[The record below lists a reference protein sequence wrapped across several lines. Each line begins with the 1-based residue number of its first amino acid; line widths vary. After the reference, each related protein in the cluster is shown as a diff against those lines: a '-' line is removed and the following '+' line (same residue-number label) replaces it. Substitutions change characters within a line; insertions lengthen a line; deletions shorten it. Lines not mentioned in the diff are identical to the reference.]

1 MEGLI
6 FGGAYVQREICVS
19 KSTGLALFLERNLP
33 LFFVLLCATGQFPS
47 TSPRGGGGAY
57 IWRGDFTEGFLR
69 YEFGGFIFGGAYTW
83 MSLFLE
89 FYGMQQQLVTSS
101 LSEVETDSQ
110 SDVVLSFLIIKIA
123 NLTQSYSGVFQ
134 PLVNKPRRL

>member
-19 KSTGLALFLERNLP
+19 KSTGLAIFLERNLP

-47 TSPRGGGGAY
+47 TSPPGGGGLY
-57 IWRGDFTEGFLR
+57 LEGRFYGRFFALR
-69 YEFGGFIFGGAYTW
+69 VWGGFIFGGAYTW
-83 MSLFLE
+83 MSLFSE
-89 FYGMQQQLVTSS
+89 FYGMLQQLVTSS

-110 SDVVLSFLIIKIA
+110 SDVVDRVVAS
-123 NLTQSYSGVFQ
+123 SSS
-134 PLVNKPRRL
+134 

>member
-19 KSTGLALFLERNLP
+19 KSTGLAIFLERNLP

-47 TSPRGGGGAY
+47 TSPPGGGLIFGGA
-57 IWRGDFTEGFLR
+57 ILR
-69 YEFGGFIFGGAYTW
+69 KVFCVTSLGGFIFGGAYTW
-83 MSLFLE
+83 MSLFSE

-110 SDVVLSFLIIKIA
+110 SDVVDRVVAS
-123 NLTQSYSGVFQ
+123 SSS
-134 PLVNKPRRL
+134 

>member
-19 KSTGLALFLERNLP
+19 KSTGLAIFLKRNLP

-47 TSPRGGGGAY
+47 TSPPGGGGGGLIFGGA
-57 IWRGDFTEGFLR
+57 ILR
-69 YEFGGFIFGGAYTW
+69 KVFCVTSLGGFIFGGAYTW
-83 MSLFLE
+83 MSLFSE
-89 FYGMQQQLVTSS
+89 FYGMLQQLVTSS

-110 SDVVLSFLIIKIA
+110 SDVVDRVVAS
-123 NLTQSYSGVFQ
+123 SSS
-134 PLVNKPRRL
+134 

>member
-19 KSTGLALFLERNLP
+19 KSTGLAIFLERNLP

-47 TSPRGGGGAY
+47 TSPRGG
-57 IWRGDFTEGFLR
+57 ILR
-69 YEFGGFIFGGAYTW
+69 KVFCVTSLGGFIFGGAYTW
-83 MSLFLE
+83 MSLFSE
-89 FYGMQQQLVTSS
+89 FYGMLQQLVTSS

-110 SDVVLSFLIIKIA
+110 SDVVDRVVAS
-123 NLTQSYSGVFQ
+123 SSS
-134 PLVNKPRRL
+134 

>member
-19 KSTGLALFLERNLP
+19 KSTGLAIFLERNLP

-47 TSPRGGGGAY
+47 TSPPPGRGGPY

-69 YEFGGFIFGGAYTW
+69 YEFGGVYIWRGLYMDELIFGILRYAT
-83 MSLFLE
+83 
-89 FYGMQQQLVTSS
+89 TI
-101 LSEVETDSQ
+101 
-110 SDVVLSFLIIKIA
+110 SDLITFRGRNGLAK
-123 NLTQSYSGVFQ
+123 
-134 PLVNKPRRL
+134 

>member
-1 MEGLI
+1 MDGLI

-19 KSTGLALFLERNLP
+19 KSTGLAIFLERNLL

-47 TSPRGGGGAY
+47 TSPPARKFFA
-57 IWRGDFTEGFLR
+57 LR
-69 YEFGGFIFGGAYTW
+69 VWGGFIFGGAYTW
-83 MSLFLE
+83 MSLFSE

-110 SDVVLSFLIIKIA
+110 SDVVDRVVAS
-123 NLTQSYSGVFQ
+123 SSS
-134 PLVNKPRRL
+134 

>member
-19 KSTGLALFLERNLP
+19 KSTGLAIFLERNLP
-33 LFFVLLCATGQFPS
+33 LFFVLLCATGQFPC
-47 TSPRGGGGAY
+47 TSPPGGGGGLIFGWA
-57 IWRGDFTEGFLR
+57 ILR
-69 YEFGGFIFGGAYTW
+69 KVFCVKSLGGFIFGGAYTW
-83 MSLFLE
+83 MSLFSE

-110 SDVVLSFLIIKIA
+110 SDVVDRVVAS
-123 NLTQSYSGVFQ
+123 SSS
-134 PLVNKPRRL
+134 

>member
-19 KSTGLALFLERNLP
+19 KSTGLAIFLERNLP

-47 TSPRGGGGAY
+47 TSPPGGGGGLIFGGA
-57 IWRGDFTEGFLR
+57 ILR
-69 YEFGGFIFGGAYTW
+69 KVFCVTSLGGFIFGGAYTW
-83 MSLFLE
+83 MSLFSE
-89 FYGMQQQLVTSS
+89 FYGMLQQLVTSS

-110 SDVVLSFLIIKIA
+110 SDVVDRVVAS
-123 NLTQSYSGVFQ
+123 SSS
-134 PLVNKPRRL
+134 

>member
-19 KSTGLALFLERNLP
+19 KSTGLAIFLERNLL

-47 TSPRGGGGAY
+47 TSPARGGGGGGF
-57 IWRGDFTEGFLR
+57 IWGGDFKEIFCVTSL
-69 YEFGGFIFGGAYTW
+69 GGFIFGGAYTW
-83 MSLFLE
+83 MSLFSE

-110 SDVVLSFLIIKIA
+110 SDVVDRVVAS
-123 NLTQSYSGVFQ
+123 SSS
-134 PLVNKPRRL
+134 

>member
-19 KSTGLALFLERNLP
+19 KSTGLAIFLERNLP

-47 TSPRGGGGAY
+47 TNPPGGGGLIFGGA
-57 IWRGDFTEGFLR
+57 ILR
-69 YEFGGFIFGGAYTW
+69 KVFCVTSLGGFIFGGAYTW
-83 MSLFLE
+83 MSLFSE
-89 FYGMQQQLVTSS
+89 FYGMLQQLVTSS

-110 SDVVLSFLIIKIA
+110 SDVVDRVVAS
-123 NLTQSYSGVFQ
+123 SSS
-134 PLVNKPRRL
+134 

>member
-19 KSTGLALFLERNLP
+19 KSTGLAIFLERNLP

-47 TSPRGGGGAY
+47 TSPPGGGGGGGGLIFGGA
-57 IWRGDFTEGFLR
+57 ILR
-69 YEFGGFIFGGAYTW
+69 KVFCVTSLGGFIFGGAYTW
-83 MSLFLE
+83 MSLFSE
-89 FYGMQQQLVTSS
+89 FYGMLQQLVTSS

-110 SDVVLSFLIIKIA
+110 SDVVDRVVAS
-123 NLTQSYSGVFQ
+123 SSS
-134 PLVNKPRRL
+134 

>member
-19 KSTGLALFLERNLP
+19 KSTGLAIFLERNLP

-47 TSPRGGGGAY
+47 TSPSGGGGGLIFGGA
-57 IWRGDFTEGFLR
+57 ILRKVFCFTSL
-69 YEFGGFIFGGAYTW
+69 GGFIFGGAYTW
-83 MSLFLE
+83 MSLFSE
-89 FYGMQQQLVTSS
+89 FYGMLQQLVTSS

-110 SDVVLSFLIIKIA
+110 SDVVDRVVAS
-123 NLTQSYSGVFQ
+123 SSS
-134 PLVNKPRRL
+134 

>member
-19 KSTGLALFLERNLP
+19 KSTGLAIFLERNLP

-47 TSPRGGGGAY
+47 TSPPRGGGGGLIFGGA
-57 IWRGDFTEGFLR
+57 ILQKVFCVTSL
-69 YEFGGFIFGGAYTW
+69 GGFIFGGAYTW
-83 MSLFLE
+83 MSLFSE

-110 SDVVLSFLIIKIA
+110 SDVVDRVVAS
-123 NLTQSYSGVFQ
+123 SSS
-134 PLVNKPRRL
+134 

>member
-19 KSTGLALFLERNLP
+19 KSTGLAIFLERNLL

-47 TSPRGGGGAY
+47 TSPPRGGGAY
-57 IWRGDFTEGFLR
+57 IWRGDFTEVFCVTSL
-69 YEFGGFIFGGAYTW
+69 GGFIFGGAYTW
-83 MSLFLE
+83 MSLFSE

-110 SDVVLSFLIIKIA
+110 SDVVDRVVAS
-123 NLTQSYSGVFQ
+123 SSS
-134 PLVNKPRRL
+134 

>member
-19 KSTGLALFLERNLP
+19 KSTGLAIFLERNLP

-47 TSPRGGGGAY
+47 TSPPGGGGGGGLIFGGA
-57 IWRGDFTEGFLR
+57 ILR
-69 YEFGGFIFGGAYTW
+69 KVFCVTSLGGFIFGGAYTW
-83 MSLFLE
+83 MSLFSE
-89 FYGMQQQLVTSS
+89 FYGMLQQLVTSS

-110 SDVVLSFLIIKIA
+110 SDVVDRVVAS
-123 NLTQSYSGVFQ
+123 SSS
-134 PLVNKPRRL
+134 